1 MAIAVDTSPSHNK
14 LIRQIDMQAVRSVAE
29 MRARPLRYT
38 NTWLVL
44 NTQRPSD
51 SCISTHLSFKLSDST
66 CYYLL
71 FIVVSRFVLGVST
84 AFGFQHSSTA
94 WLCCKCVLVYCSDC
108 AACGNIFYFKVQQNF
123 ISSEYQLSLLTGG
136 KRSLDILVVSLYH
149 EGHTPYSH

>member
-38 NTWLVL
+38 WLVL

-71 FIVVSRFVLGVST
+71 FIVVWRFVLCVST

-94 WLCCKCVLVYCSDC
+94 WLCWKCVIVVTAQLVVTFFILKS
-108 AACGNIFYFKVQQNF
+108 NKIL

-136 KRSLDILVVSLYH
+136 KWSLDILVVSLCH
-149 EGHTPYSH
+149 EGQTPYIH